1 MRNAFKDFF
10 LLLLLFWRFFCWS
23 DNNSKKVKKSDAENL
38 QLGLNYLALRMWYLT
53 SYKIFKRPSSSIL
66 EHHSEIAH

>member
-10 LLLLLFWRFFCWS
+10 LLLLFWRFFVGVIIIVK
-23 DNNSKKVKKSDAENL
+23 SKKSHAENL
-38 QLGLNYLALRMWYLT
+38 QLGLNYLALRMWNLT